1 MATAGPRD
9 SSTHRSKVRAA
20 PHETLHLQPSE
31 SPVRASVASR
41 RPCRRAS
48 ASGDLAR
55 RGPPRARGLRA
66 LATIFARPATPSDTT
81 YSCAQATDK
90 AKKQPDQTK
99 ARKGGK
105 ASLGRPEDDLL
116 LEVTQKG
123 DPNYEEEILASPQDA
138 AHGWVIPTPTKDEF
152 KPIIVSALD
161 EFLTNGDVDDFIV
174 SLQECGAD
182 QAAAG
187 SGLAQELVKRALLLA
202 LDRKTRDR
210 EQVSQLLA
218 ALRTRRVLESAQAAA
233 GFGLLLSDDDYLS
246 DLVLDAPD
254 ALTALAQF
262 IARAIVDEVL
272 APSFLNAQDFVPG
285 PRHGAKVL
293 SNAAVIQ
300 RAHTMSAVG
309 RIWGPGDG
317 RPVAERKR
325 EISLLLGEYLIGGDL
340 AEATRCTRELES
352 PYYLHELVKQAIVT
366 SIDKTAT
373 EHKLVVQLFEHLCA
387 EQLLRGN
394 QLAQGFE
401 RTLERM
407 DDLSLDAPNALAV
420 FQEAFVT
427 PATAVGWVPESF
439 AARCVPM
446 SEVKERIDCMI
457 QELFDNGEPGVAE
470 ATRCL
475 IEIGMDHLH
484 GQVVKRLC
492 AKAMDKTDRE
502 QQLASLLIFN
512 WRQSD
517 KISPS
522 AVHAGFTALLSSLG
536 DISLDVPDA
545 GVYMEGFVGR
555 AQHDGLIPDN
565 FLEEQRTAAA
575 GSPRR

>member
-1 MATAGPRD
+1 MRT
-9 SSTHRSKVRAA
+9 
-20 PHETLHLQPSE
+20 
-31 SPVRASVASR
+31 
-41 RPCRRAS
+41 
-48 ASGDLAR
+48 
-55 RGPPRARGLRA
+55 
-66 LATIFARPATPSDTT
+66 
-81 YSCAQATDK
+81 QATDK

-105 ASLGRPEDDLL
+105 TLLGRPEDDLL

-123 DPNYEEEILASPQDA
+123 DPNYEDEILTSPQDA
-138 AHGWVIPTPTKDEF
+138 AHGWVVPTPTKDEF
-152 KPIIVSALD
+152 KPIVVSALD

-174 SLQECGAD
+174 SLKECGAD
-182 QAAAG
+182 QSAAG
-187 SGLAQELVKRALLLA
+187 SGLAPELVKRALLLA

-218 ALRTRRVLESAQAAA
+218 ALCLRRVLEPAQAAA
-233 GFGLLLSDDDYLS
+233 GFGLLLTDDDYLG

-262 IARAIVDEVL
+262 VARAIVDEVL
-272 APSFLNAQDFVPG
+272 APAFLEECVPG

-293 SNAAVIQ
+293 SGASVI
-300 RAHTMSAVG
+300 RKAHTMSAVG

-340 AEATRCTRELES
+340 TEATRCTRELES
-352 PYYLHELVKQAIVT
+352 PYYLHELVKQAIVS

-407 DDLSLDAPNALAV
+407 DDLSLDVPNALPV
-420 FQEAFVT
+420 FLEAFVA
-427 PATAVGWVPESF
+427 PAAAAGWVPESF

-446 SEVKERIDCMI
+446 SEVKERIDSMI
-457 QELFDNGEPGVAE
+457 QELFDNGEAGVAE

-475 IEIGMDHLH
+475 NEIGMDHLH

-502 QQLASLLIFN
+502 QQLASLLIFT

-522 AVHAGFTALLSSLG
+522 AVHAGFTSLLSSLG

-565 FLEEQRTAAA
+565 FLAEQQTAAA
-575 GSPRR
+575 GSPRRR